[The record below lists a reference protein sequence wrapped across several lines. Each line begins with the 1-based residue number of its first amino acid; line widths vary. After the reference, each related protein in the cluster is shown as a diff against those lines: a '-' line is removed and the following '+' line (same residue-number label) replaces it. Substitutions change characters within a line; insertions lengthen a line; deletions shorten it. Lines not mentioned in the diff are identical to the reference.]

1 MAFLRIFVRLLIP
14 VTLSSTPANAYHPA
28 FPLKNP
34 RSAAVAELLQ
44 EQRPALVQPTPD
56 LQVAVFEP
64 IKSPYLLETEVALPG
79 IAAPSSADASLI
91 KPSITMEISF
101 DSETSEFL
109 EPTHRP
115 LPKPSVTDVA
125 TFDVAAEHFTDV
137 ERGLS
142 QSDNSYVKPAT
153 SYVLHILAALGATCG
168 YLILVIRQCIALL
181 DNFSPKTPLGEMVPL
196 QTGPRKPRKLAA
208 KLCCPERK
216 PWKSNC
222 ADPCCAPRVLEQF
235 KPILFRPS
243 PVPDEAQAPRIAP
256 LPI

>member
-1 MAFLRIFVRLLIP
+1 MAFLRNFVRLLIP
-14 VTLSSTPANAYHPA
+14 VTLSSFPANAYHPA

-79 IAAPSSADASLI
+79 IAAPSSADATSFA
-91 KPSITMEISF
+91 KPGVAMEITF
-101 DSETSEFL
+101 DSETSQL
-109 EPTHRP
+109 EASAHRP
-115 LPKPSVTDVA
+115 LPKPPDAA

-137 ERGLS
+137 ERGLA
-142 QSDNSYVKPAT
+142 QPDNTYVKPAT
-153 SYVLHILAALGATCG
+153 SYVLHVLAALGATCG
-168 YLILVIRQCIALL
+168 YLLLVIRQCVALL
-181 DNFSPKTPLGEMVPL
+181 GNFSPKTPLGEMVPL

>member
-44 EQRPALVQPTPD
+44 
-56 LQVAVFEP
+56 VAILEP
-64 IKSPYLLETEVALPG
+64 IKSPFLLEKEVALPG